1 MPWSAHCSARSRS
14 ALHIRLREKQD
25 KKQAPACSLLR
36 CAQSRL
42 ADFRMYAS
50 AALAFPK
57 PICPDV
63 PMWLGGPSLEVTA
76 ALQCSRVE
84 QAQGPHPCVAV
95 VVHEPE
101 IHVSPPW
108 RVAPPMPACLC
119 LRSSRSRGAM
129 RGLPRDISVNKLS
142 GTVPAQLSS
151 LRNLKAMCAAPYGA
165 VCSAPG
171 GSPTPVVPQI
181 VPYSAPI
188 VPASGG
194 RVRAFRALRHPGN
207 GERACVQ

>member
-14 ALHIRLREKQD
+14 APHIRPRAASLCAKQTGGFSYVCVGSPCLPETD
-25 KKQAPACSLLR
+25 LSR
-36 CAQSRL
+36 CPQ
-42 ADFRMYAS
+42 
-50 AALAFPK
+50 
-57 PICPDV
+57 
-63 PMWLGGPSLEVTA
+63 WLGGQSLEVTA